1 MSKEE
6 DCTVGAE
13 VGAAVGSVV
22 GRAVV
27 GLYVVGRNVG
37 AALAWRLLS
46 LLLSLLLIFEE
57 VEGSGT
63 AVRELIIA
71 PTPGNAVATFAKS
84 LDENV
89 FIAPK

>member
-1 MSKEE
+1 
-6 DCTVGAE
+6 
-13 VGAAVGSVV
+13 
-22 GRAVV
+22 
-27 GLYVVGRNVG
+27 
-37 AALAWRLLS
+37 
-46 LLLSLLLIFEE
+46 LSLLLIFDE